1 MLTEG
6 AMGRLHRTVTAVGA
20 VIVIVVGSGPLAH
33 AQPRIQA
40 EGQTA
45 RLLHGRITGTT
56 TDDRGGPLAGV
67 VVSALGATMAM
78 TVSDVRGYF
87 SIDALPPGEYVVQ
100 AHLSGFAG
108 SVRERVQVGP
118 ASPAVQKFQLRRLD
132 APLGTTGTVVPVA
145 ARPIMAAGF
154 ELPGST
160 LTDQPDAPPAD
171 PAADHPHTETAWR
184 LRHIRRSILKDASP
198 ITTLANGDDGDG
210 DDIDLRPGSALWRAI
225 DSTANMAASLFGD
238 MPLSGEVNL
247 LTSGAFAPGD
257 LFSGDTVPR
266 GVAYLSLGLPT
277 ARGDWTMRA
286 AMSEGD
292 LSSWNVAGAFASR
305 PGSTHQLDFGLT
317 YSRQDY
323 AGGNPSALAAVTDN
337 SRNVGEV
344 YAFDTWTVT
353 PRLTVEYG
361 SRYARYDYLQR
372 GDLLS
377 PRTSVAVEALPG
389 TRVVTSVAQRMVAPG
404 AEEFLTTNAPGP
416 WLPPE
421 RTFAPLRGT
430 VDPMNM
436 RVERA
441 RTVSV
446 GLEHEFKDDSVVT
459 VQRFFQRV
467 DDQLVTLFGLHLPDG
482 PDSAGHYFVAS
493 AGGVD
498 ADGWAVRVSNTSNP
512 RLKGSIDYSVTRAR
526 WQGAGDFGASR
537 RLPRPIGWRPETED
551 LHDITTSL
559 ETDIPETATR
569 VVVVYKVNTGYS
581 RVDQTQPG
589 PGLDGRFNIQL
600 NQALPFAFAG
610 TRWEVLVGVRNL
622 FRDPTDPAS
631 VYDELLVVR
640 PPKRVMG
647 GFLVRF

>member
-6 AMGRLHRTVTAVGA
+6 AMGRLHRAVTAVGA
-20 VIVIVVGSGPLAH
+20 VVVFAAGSGPGAH
-33 AQPRIQA
+33 AQARIHP
-40 EGQTA
+40 EGQTV
-45 RLLHGRITGTT
+45 RLLRGSITGIV

-78 TVSDVRGYF
+78 AVSDVRGYF
-87 SIDALPPGEYVVQ
+87 AIDALPMGEYVVQ
-100 AHLSGFAG
+100 AHLTGFAG
-108 SVRERVQVGP
+108 STRERVQVG
-118 ASPAVQKFQLRRLD
+118 AESPAVRRFQLRKLD
-132 APLGTTGTVVPVA
+132 APVGTAGTAVPVS

-154 ELPGST
+154 GLPGST
-160 LTDQPDAPPAD
+160 LTDQPDVTTAD
-171 PAADHPHTETAWR
+171 ATADHPHDETSWR
-184 LRHIRRSILKDASP
+184 LRHIKRSILKDASSAV
-198 ITTLANGDDGDG
+198 TFADGETAGDDV
-210 DDIDLRPGSALWRAI
+210 DLHPGSALWRAL
-225 DSTANMAASLFGD
+225 DSTAALATSLFGD
-238 MPLSGEVNL
+238 MPVTGEVNL

-266 GVAYLSLGLPT
+266 GVAYLSLGLPMLG
-277 ARGDWTMRA
+277 GDWTVRA

-305 PGSTHQLDFGLT
+305 PGSTHMLDFGLT

-323 AGGNPSALAAVTDN
+323 AGGNPSALAAVADN

-344 YAFDTWTVT
+344 FAFDRWTVA
-353 PRLTVEYG
+353 PRLTVDYG

-372 GDLLS
+372 GNLFS
-377 PRTSVAVEALPG
+377 PRTAVSVEPLRG
-389 TRVVTSVAQRMVAPG
+389 TRIVTSVAQRMVAPG
-404 AEEFLTTNAPGP
+404 AEEFLSTNAPGP

-421 RTFAPLRGT
+421 RTFASVRGAT
-430 VDPMNM
+430 DPANL

-441 RTVSV
+441 RTM
-446 GLEHEFKDDSVVT
+446 GLALEHEFKDASVIS

-467 DDQLVTLFGLHLPDG
+467 DDQLITLFGLHLPDG
-482 PDSAGHYFVAS
+482 PDSAGHYFVGS

-498 ADGWAVRVSNTSNP
+498 ADGWVFRVSNTSNP
-512 RLKGSIDYSVTRAR
+512 RLKGSLDYSVTRTR
-526 WQGAGDFGASR
+526 WQGAGDFEKQRAT
-537 RLPRPIGWRPETED
+537 RPLAWRPETEE

-559 ETDIPETATR
+559 ETAIPETATR
-569 VVVVYKVNTGYS
+569 VVVVYKVNTGFA

-589 PGLDGRFNIQL
+589 PGLDARFNVQL
-600 NQALPFAFAG
+600 NQALPFDFAG
-610 TRWEVLVGVRNL
+610 TRWEILVGVRNL

-640 PPKRVMG
+640 PPKRVVG